1 MAGVAWVLMTG
12 AASPTGWSRDWNW
25 VACLFFELPNPAGG
39 IDISGT
45 RAAYQHAVVY
55 VEGDLEALTKLLG
68 WKPVTSGANVSLL
81 VPYDEGVF
89 FDIREMDGTQLVT
102 PIQIFLDLQAYRNR
116 GQEAAQ
122 AIRKGIEQT
131 W

>member
-1 MAGVAWVLMTG
+1 M
-12 AASPTGWSRDWNW
+12 
-25 VACLFFELPNPAGG
+25 
-39 IDISGT
+39 
-45 RAAYQHAVVY
+45 
-55 VEGDLEALTKLLG
+55 LG

-131 W
+131 MQPRLVDKNTDSVRISI